1 MSCHGTQTPP
11 VGEAAPRLNVV
22 EVALVGNPNVGKSTL
37 FNAVTGA
44 KQHVSNAPGTT
55 VELQSGTWRG
65 LRVSGSEL
73 RLTDLPGTYSLL
85 ARSPDERVTADA
97 VLGAQNAPPDV
108 VIVLVDAANLSR
120 SLYLLAQV
128 ADGGARIVVALTM
141 ADVAIAR
148 GQEVTARR
156 LAEVLGTAVVEV
168 NPRLGTGMQLLEHA
182 VVEAADVAATVVGAA
197 ASGGPRARTCVLRGL
212 APRSCPARAAAAE
225 ALADD
230 DLSQD
235 LAAAERLFEWV
246 EQVQRDLLDS
256 PQAAEC
262 SCPSRCAH
270 TCPRSAPT
278 ECGPEGDGRR
288 PGAHRERRTQR
299 ANASD
304 RIDSVL
310 LHPWAGV
317 PVFLAIMWGL
327 FHLAT
332 TVATPL
338 MDGVEYLI
346 NGQLAGIVR
355 DLMPGPIWLQGFVA
369 DGLLAGVG
377 TVLSFAPLMGMM
389 FLAIAFL
396 EDSGYLARAAFMADR
411 AMRAIGLDGRAMLPL
426 IVGFGCNVSALAATR
441 TLPHARQRLLTALL
455 VPYTSCA
462 ARLTVYILLAS
473 AFFPEHAGTAI
484 FAMYLSSVVLVVLA
498 GLVLRWT
505 AFRDLGQ
512 DPLVIVLPTYQR
524 PRLGTLLLSAWVR
537 VRAFLTQAGKIIVLT
552 LLAVWALQAIPVTG
566 DHPIGD
572 VPVQESA
579 YGAAA
584 EAIAPLFAPAGF
596 GDWHASAA
604 LVTGFVAKEV
614 VVGAF
619 AQSYAVDEPADAGAP
634 GTLGDRLRATFDE
647 TSGGHGSA
655 AALAFMVFV
664 LAYTPCLATVAEQ
677 QRMLGARWAWG
688 AAAAQLVIA
697 WCLAVAVFQV
707 GARLWG

>member
-1 MSCHGTQTPP
+1 MSCHGTQVP
-11 VGEAAPRLNVV
+11 AADAASTRLDHL

-37 FNAVTGA
+37 FNALTGA

-55 VELQSGTWRG
+55 VELQRGTWRG
-65 LRVSGSEL
+65 VNVGQRAV

-97 VLGAQNAPPDV
+97 VLGKHTAAPDV

-141 ADVAIAR
+141 ADVARTR
-148 GQEVTARR
+148 GEEVTARSV
-156 LAEVLGTAVVEV
+156 ADVLGVPVVEV
-168 NPRLGTGMQLLEHA
+168 NPRLGIGTLLLEQA
-182 VVEAADVAATVVGAA
+182 VLHAADLDAI
-197 ASGGPRARTCVLRGL
+197 PARPCVLRGL
-212 APRSCPARAAAAE
+212 TPPMCPVRMAAAAVIP
-225 ALADD
+225 DD
-230 DLSQD
+230 DHLSHD
-235 LAAAERLFEWV
+235 LAEAERLFEWV
-246 EQVQRDLLDS
+246 ERVQRNLANN
-256 PQAAEC
+256 PQTQ
-262 SCPSRCAH
+262 SCVCPEDCPGGCAD
-270 TCPRSAPT
+270 RQNSGRNNSA
-278 ECGPEGDGRR
+278 RKNSAR
-288 PGAHRERRTQR
+288 QKR
-299 ANASD
+299 ANVSD

-310 LHPWAGV
+310 LHPWAGI
-317 PVFLAIMWGL
+317 PVFLVVMWAL
-327 FHLAT
+327 FQLAT

-338 MDGVEYLI
+338 MDGVAYLI
-346 NGQLAGIVR
+346 NDQLAGLVR
-355 DLMPGPIWLQGFVA
+355 EVLPGPIWLQGFVA
-369 DGLLAGVG
+369 DGVLAGVG
-377 TVLSFAPLMGMM
+377 TVLSFAPLMGLM

-473 AFFPEHAGTAI
+473 AFFPEHAATAI
-484 FAMYLSSVVLVVLA
+484 FAMYLTSVVLVVLA
-498 GLVLRWT
+498 GLVLRRT

-512 DPLVIVLPTYQR
+512 EPLVIVLPTYQR
-524 PRLGTLLLSAWVR
+524 PRAGALLLSAWVR
-537 VRAFLTQAGKIIVLT
+537 VRAFLTKAGKIIVLT
-552 LLAVWALQAIPVTG
+552 LIGVWALQAIPVAG
-566 DHPIGD
+566 DYAIGD

-584 EAIAPLFAPAGF
+584 EAIAPVFGPAGF

-614 VVGAF
+614 VVGSF
-619 AQSYAVDEPADAGAP
+619 AQAYAVDEPADAGTP
-634 GTLGDRLRATFDE
+634 GTLGERLRATFDE
-647 TSGGHGSA
+647 SSGGHGA
-655 AALAFMVFV
+655 AAAVAFMVFV

-677 QRMLGARWAWG
+677 QRMLGAKWAWG
-688 AAAAQLVIA
+688 AVAVQLTVA
-697 WCLAVAVFQV
+697 WGLAVLVFRV
-707 GARLWG
+707 GTLWG